1 MAEKNLSMTLNA
13 YITKIDYPGKALP
26 IFSAAGNIVFL
37 FSSITVNG
45 IPVWI
50 ASARINLVFLFTN
63 EMVKKKIENNGEEKH
78 RKIAF
83 MGRSKLNNK
92 GIIIYNSTDRFR
104 FQS

>member
-50 ASARINLVFLFTN
+50 ASARINMVFLFTN
-63 EMVKKKIENNGEEKH
+63 EMVKKKLKT
-78 RKIAF
+78 
-83 MGRSKLNNK
+83 MGKKNTGRLLSWAGVN
-92 GIIIYNSTDRFR
+92 
-104 FQS
+104 

>member
-1 MAEKNLSMTLNA
+1 MAEKNLSMTLNT

-63 EMVKKKIENNGEEKH
+63 EMVKKKLKT
-78 RKIAF
+78 
-83 MGRSKLNNK
+83 MGKKNTGRLLSWAGVN
-92 GIIIYNSTDRFR
+92 
-104 FQS
+104 